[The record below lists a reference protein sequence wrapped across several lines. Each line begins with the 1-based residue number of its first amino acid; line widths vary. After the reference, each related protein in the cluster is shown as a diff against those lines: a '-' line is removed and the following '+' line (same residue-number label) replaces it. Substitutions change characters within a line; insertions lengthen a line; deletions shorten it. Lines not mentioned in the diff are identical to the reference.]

1 MFINGVKG
9 EKVFTIFGGVNGVGK
24 STLRNKS
31 GVQTYI
37 IDPDDISRNTF
48 GDYRKA
54 TLLENKLMENF
65 INSDMSFGRETTLTG
80 KTIFKKIT
88 YLKGLGYKINLVF
101 IHVNDVN
108 ICIKRVAKR
117 VREGGHDIPT
127 IDIERRYDIILSNL
141 KANLYLFDTITFYD
155 NTKGDYKLVGL
166 KNGDIMQEL
175 VKGSYLTIKGIIT
188 QALGNKILVLFLA
201 LFFIKQY
208 KIPIVFIK
216 NRCKLSIYQ
225 LFKMLV
231 FILMNDENAEYVTIS
246 YPRMKEENIE
256 FKQIIKFTF

>member
-37 IDPDDISRNTF
+37 SDPDEISRNTF

-188 QALGNKILVLFLA
+188 
-201 LFFIKQY
+201 
-208 KIPIVFIK
+208 
-216 NRCKLSIYQ
+216 
-225 LFKMLV
+225 
-231 FILMNDENAEYVTIS
+231 
-246 YPRMKEENIE
+246 
-256 FKQIIKFTF
+256 